1 VEGGI
6 LAALNCVEIRT
17 ALKPPT
23 TWVCHDRSRR
33 AGKPGSTAAKDG
45 PSCGEI
51 RLKLDKTGK
60 IC

>member
-6 LAALNCVEIRT
+6 LAARNCVEIRT
-17 ALKPPT
+17 ALEHPT
-23 TWVCHDRSRR
+23 TWVCHDRFRR

-45 PSCGEI
+45 RRYGEI